1 MVTKIQ
7 KTDNSDSIY
16 FTKTMLDEAKIKAGG
31 EVQVTIQNGRII
43 VETRAIARKRID
55 LQELLA
61 ELPEEYQP
69 EETDW
74 GNPVGKEVW

>member
-16 FTKTMLDEAKIKAGG
+16 FTKTMLDEAKIKAGD

-43 VETRAIARKRID
+43 VETRTIARKRID

-61 ELPEEYQP
+61 EMPEEYQP
-69 EETDW
+69 EETEW
-74 GNPVGKEVW
+74 GKPVGKEVW

>member
-16 FTKTMLDEAKIKAGG
+16 FTKTMLDEAKIKAGD

-43 VETRAIARKRID
+43 VETRANARKRID

-61 ELPEEYQP
+61 EMPEEYQP

>member
-16 FTKTMLDEAKIKAGG
+16 FTKTMLDEAKIKAGD

-43 VETRAIARKRID
+43 VETRTIARKRID

-61 ELPEEYQP
+61 EMPEEYQP
-69 EETDW
+69 EETEW

>member
-7 KTDNSDSIY
+7 KTDNCDSIY
-16 FTKTMLDEAKIKAGG
+16 FTKTMLDEAKIKAGD

-61 ELPEEYQP
+61 EMPEEYQP

>member
-16 FTKTMLDEAKIKAGG
+16 FTKTMLDEAKIKAGD

-43 VETRAIARKRID
+43 VETRTIARKRID

-61 ELPEEYQP
+61 EMPEEYQP

>member
-16 FTKTMLDEAKIKAGG
+16 FTKTMLDEAKIKAGD

-61 ELPEEYQP
+61 EMPEEYQP